1 MKKLYP
7 LLFLAAWLLASC
19 SNHEKDIVSISGV
32 IKGLGNDTLY
42 IYGTDRLYNR
52 LDTLTVK
59 EDIISTQLEI
69 DTLISAWLRF
79 SDGTEIPIYMNKGEK
94 IEINGSATCLDSLY
108 IKGNTANE
116 KLSLFRQKIERD
128 TTLTAQALEDS
139 AKVFIQNNLTSPA
152 SLYVLDKYLVQKTSP
167 DFPEIKKLIEGMT
180 GELKEYLY
188 VENLLRQ
195 IETAEKTE
203 PGKMAPYFQL
213 PSSEGKDLKRTDF
226 KDKYLLLH
234 FWASWDEKSKES
246 NQMLRKIYKDK
257 KKHKDFEILG
267 ISLDTDKDLW
277 KEAIENDTLTWK
289 QACDCK
295 GWNSDII
302 EQFNIRALPTNI
314 LLTPTGKIEGRNLTQ
329 EQLEERLKE
338 IVKEKKQTKK

>member
-59 EDIISTQLEI
+59 EDKISTQLEI

-116 KLSLFRQKIERD
+116 KLSLFHQKIERD

-289 QACDCK
+289 QTCDCK